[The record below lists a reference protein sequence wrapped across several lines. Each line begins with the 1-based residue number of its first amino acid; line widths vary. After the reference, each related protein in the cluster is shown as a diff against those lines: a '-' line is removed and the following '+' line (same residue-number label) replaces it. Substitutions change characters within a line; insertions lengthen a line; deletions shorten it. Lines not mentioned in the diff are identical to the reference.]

1 MTNRRAAGV
10 AVAPGAL
17 RRPGRRRLLAGL
29 ACLPLQGFA
38 QLLPETPR
46 TLALHHLHT
55 DERLSVTYFAGGE
68 YLPEAI
74 IRIETVLRDFRT
86 GELHAIDVQLLDTL
100 SALSQLCG
108 QSTFE
113 VISGYRSPA
122 TNAQLHAKTD
132 GVAAKSLHVEGRAID
147 VRLRGLDT
155 AQLREAALTLARG
168 GVGYYAQSNFV
179 HLDTGRVRSWG

>member
-1 MTNRRAAGV
+1 MTVRRAAGI
-10 AVAPGAL
+10 AGPSAP
-17 RRPGRRRLLAGL
+17 RKPGRRRLLAGL
-29 ACLPLQGFA
+29 ACVPLHGIA
-38 QLLPETPR
+38 QLLPDTPR

-55 DERLSVTYFAGGE
+55 DERLSVTYFASGE

-86 GELHAIDVQLLDTL
+86 GELHAIDVQLLDTM

-113 VISGYRSPA
+113 VISGYRSPL

-132 GVAAKSLHVEGRAID
+132 GVAANSLHVEGRAID
-147 VRLRGLDT
+147 VRLRGFDT
-155 AQLREAALTLARG
+155 AQLREAAITLGRG